1 MVSVTFPRADVAE
14 PITVA
19 CDCIIRKQIKTFF
32 LSFSLSFEI
41 AEVRF
46 YMYTIYQSLHLNLL
60 HISNDYLLLDC
71 LRFWA
76 VDPVEPIVHWFN
88 IKPHPPGGGVSLQSV
103 KRIYVLSDS
112 LTYRLHNNLTGGC
125 YAVRKPFHCNSLTEQ
140 LIYPL

>member
-1 MVSVTFPRADVAE
+1 MYNF
-14 PITVA
+14 
-19 CDCIIRKQIKTFF
+19 IKTSTAESLTLSCGICDVSPRWCSWTNHCRLRLHHKETNLKKI

-88 IKPHPPGGGVSLQSV
+88 INPIHQGAEFPFNQSSVFTYYQIRSL
-103 KRIYVLSDS
+103 ID
-112 LTYRLHNNLTGGC
+112 C
-125 YAVRKPFHCNSLTEQ
+125 
-140 LIYPL
+140 III

>member
-1 MVSVTFPRADVAE
+1 MALFKCTISSRRLQPNRWPCHVVSVTFPRADVAE

-88 IKPHPPGGGVSLQSV
+88 INPIHQGAEFPFNQSSVFTYYQIRSL
-103 KRIYVLSDS
+103 ID
-112 LTYRLHNNLTGGC
+112 C
-125 YAVRKPFHCNSLTEQ
+125 
-140 LIYPL
+140 III